1 LELDAKLRILGES
14 RALDQ
19 YTAIV
24 NEISE
29 LNSQIQKLRDYKTI
43 DLQYSNREATLKAEL
58 SNEVIKANVYLEETR
73 DVREETFGLFKT
85 YVGRFYPD
93 VEAGISIRNNE
104 GNNKIRFDLDVNIPN
119 DSSDGINEV
128 RIFCYDLTIL
138 AARQNHTIDFL
149 VHDSRLFA
157 NMDVRQRATLFR
169 LASEICDSGDM
180 QYVATLNP
188 DEISGMES
196 EFSPKEFGHLI
207 SSNIVL
213 ELRDDSPA
221 GKLLGIQV
229 DMRY

>member
-1 LELDAKLRILGES
+1 M
-14 RALDQ
+14 
-19 YTAIV
+19 
-24 NEISE
+24 
-29 LNSQIQKLRDYKTI
+29 SQ
-43 DLQYSNREATLKAEL
+43 
-58 SNEVIKANVYLEETR
+58 EVIKTNSYLEETR
-73 DVREETFGLFKT
+73 NVRDEIFSLFKN

-104 GNNKIRFDLDVNIPN
+104 GSNKLRFDLDVSVAN

-128 RIFCYDLTIL
+128 RIFCYDLSLLT
-138 AARQNHTIDFL
+138 ARQNHTIDFL

-169 LASEICDSGDM
+169 LASEVTKTRDL
-180 QYVATLNP
+180 QYIATLNP

-196 EFSPKEFGHLI
+196 EFSPKEFGEVI
-207 SSNIVL
+207 ASNIVL

-221 GKLLGIQV
+221 GKLLGIQI